1 MEKRFAEYPKLNDL
15 IDKKNQVAAET
26 HCPPTYLHADL
37 RNDPISNFL
46 KYRKINKFYL
56 YI

>member
-37 RNDPISNFL
+37 RNDLISSFL
-46 KYRKINKFYL
+46 IYLKIKRF
-56 YI
+56 